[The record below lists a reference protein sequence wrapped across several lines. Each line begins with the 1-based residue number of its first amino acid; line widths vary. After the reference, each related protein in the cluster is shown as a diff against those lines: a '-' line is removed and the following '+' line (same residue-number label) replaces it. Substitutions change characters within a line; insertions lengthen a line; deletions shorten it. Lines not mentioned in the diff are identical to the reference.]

1 MPMKKVVKSLFFNL
15 KGKVMS
21 SVGFILISKHK
32 FILGIVDTT
41 INGNNLYLRYDI
53 KKQNVN

>member
-1 MPMKKVVKSLFFNL
+1 MLMKKVVKSLFFNL
-15 KGKVMS
+15 KGKVRS

-32 FILGIVDTT
+32 FILVLVDTT
-41 INGNNLYLRYDI
+41 ISGNSLYLRYD